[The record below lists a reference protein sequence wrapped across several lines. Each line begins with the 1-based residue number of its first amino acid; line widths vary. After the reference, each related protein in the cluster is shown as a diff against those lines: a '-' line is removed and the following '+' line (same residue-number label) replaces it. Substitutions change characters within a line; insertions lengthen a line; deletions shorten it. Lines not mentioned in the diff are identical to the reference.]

1 MHELC
6 GIHDAARAFDGNQ
19 RNVRAR

>member
-19 RNVRAR
+19 RNVRAK